1 MPANGDP
8 LAFQACFRSSCVFW
22 LKTNKQIIIYISWEG
37 LIHSD
42 GTDGLNNYYY
52 ALAQTSQKKSTHYT
66 IKPSTQEKQ
75 LFFRLNILNTAS
87 NEDLSRVEKGLKMIT
102 SLFPM
107 NSSL

>member
-1 MPANGDP
+1 MS
-8 LAFQACFRSSCVFW
+8 R
-22 LKTNKQIIIYISWEG
+22 EG
-37 LIHSD
+37 LIQSD
-42 GTDGLNNYYY
+42 GTDGLNNYY

-75 LFFRLNILNTAS
+75 FFRLNILNTAS

-107 NSSL
+107 NSSLCRYSLSVK